1 MERALYLHVKSL
13 SPFTLFMADKIWP
26 YTVISAALDQ
36 RCCYFTKIRKNGFLP
51 CFQMMKKVH
60 LFFNII
66 FHILRTSHKSSECGL
81 VFTSSEQINA
91 INSHLYAKAA
101 LRQQQNGWALTHTQL
116 PPEIPHSAENSTL
129 ACITQAGEVN
139 SFFFNQVRTHGSRH
153 WLYPSFHR
161 LHNKLNCPRVQKHRK
176 EILGCKILYT
186 LGIF

>member
-81 VFTSSEQINA
+81 GFTSSEQINA

-129 ACITQAGEVN
+129 ACIRQVGEVN
-139 SFFFNQVRTHGSRH
+139 SFFFLTRSGHMGPDTGFIH
-153 WLYPSFHR
+153 PSTDYTTNWTVHEYENTER
-161 LHNKLNCPRVQKHRK
+161 KTLHAKSFIH
-176 EILGCKILYT
+176 
-186 LGIF
+186 